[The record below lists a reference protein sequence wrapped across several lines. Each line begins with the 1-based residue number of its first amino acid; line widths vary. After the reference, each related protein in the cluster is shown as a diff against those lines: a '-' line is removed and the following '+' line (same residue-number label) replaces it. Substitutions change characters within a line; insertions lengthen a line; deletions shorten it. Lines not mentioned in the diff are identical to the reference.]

1 MKKTA
6 ITRRTPLPRSQ
17 KAMKRTR
24 LKRKPQR
31 DTPMLAE
38 YRRLFPQCQYCGW
51 RKARDIHEILAGG
64 LRRVARLHR
73 SCVLHLC
80 RLCHEALQGSPRV
93 RQLAVKFEA
102 DALGF
107 DLLEVNRLSG
117 RAATDVTMAEID
129 AEIEKARQSR
139 RKLTEG

>member
-6 ITRRTPLPRSQ
+6 ITRRTPMPRSQ
-17 KAMKRTR
+17 KPLKRTR

-51 RKARDIHEILAGG
+51 RKATDIHELFSAGR
-64 LRRVARLHR
+64 RRVARAHR

-80 RLCHEALQGSPRV
+80 RVCHEALQGARAAL
-93 RQLAVKFEA
+93 QCAVKREA
-102 DALGF
+102 DPLGY
-107 DLLEVNRLSG
+107 DQIEYDRLTPG
-117 RAATDVTMAEID
+117 ERPTQAEID
-129 AEIEKARQSR
+129 AEIEKARQGR
-139 RKLTEG
+139 RNLTKG